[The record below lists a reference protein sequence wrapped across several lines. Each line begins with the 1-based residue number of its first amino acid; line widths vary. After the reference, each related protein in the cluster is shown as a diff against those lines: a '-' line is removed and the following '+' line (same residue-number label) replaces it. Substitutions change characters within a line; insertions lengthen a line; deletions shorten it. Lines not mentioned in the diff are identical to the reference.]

1 MASFQLGSLTVYTY
15 GLCLA
20 LACAAALGLMAY
32 AAKKAALPAGTVSLA
47 AVMMLPLGFLGARAG
62 WCLSRLDW
70 VMQQKQVVFFQFAR
84 GGYML
89 YGALLGVAAALL
101 LTARLKKVS
110 FAQLCDLA
118 ALPGMLVIAVGRMAE
133 GLVGE
138 GYGRN
143 LYDWFDPWNEQ
154 SMIAWEDPSPL
165 FRFPFAVPDH
175 YDEYN
180 FAIFVL
186 EALAA
191 VVILVLVA
199 RSRRRETGAKAVLAL
214 LLYASLQ
221 AVWESMRQ
229 DSVLRFGFVRVSQL
243 LSAVL
248 VLCLLVTC
256 MRLAR
261 KATLMQKVAS
271 LLGLLASAGVVMAME
286 FTLEK
291 KIGFLTWMRMD
302 VCYAVMFLGALGLV
316 FSVLPM
322 WRRAFPVK

>member
-1 MASFQLGSLTVYTY
+1 MSSIQLGSLTVYSY

-20 LACAAALGLMAY
+20 LACAAAFGWMA
-32 AAKKAALPAGTVSLA
+32 ATAKKHDVPAGAVSTA
-47 AVMMLPLGFLGARAG
+47 AVLMLPLGLLGARSA
-62 WCLSRLDW
+62 WCLARLDW
-70 VMQQKQVVFFQFAR
+70 VMQQDGFFFQLAR

-89 YGALLGVAAALL
+89 YGALLGMTAGLL
-101 LTARLKKVS
+101 IVSRLHRVS
-110 FAQLCDLA
+110 FASLADLA
-118 ALPGMLVIAVGRMAE
+118 AAPGLLVVAVGRMAE

-154 SMIAWEDPSPL
+154 SLIAWEDPSPL
-165 FRFPFAVPDH
+165 FRFPLAVPDH

-191 VVILVLVA
+191 IVILAVVM
-199 RSRRRETGAKAVLAL
+199 RSRPRRAGSKAVLAL

-229 DSVLRFGFVRVSQL
+229 DSVLRFGFVRVNQL

-248 VLCLLVTC
+248 ILGLLLLC
-256 MRLAR
+256 MRLAG
-261 KATLMQKVAS
+261 KATAKQRIAALIGLVA
-271 LLGLLASAGVVMAME
+271 AAGIVMAME
-286 FTLEK
+286 FALEK

-302 VCYAVMFLGALGLV
+302 VCYVVMCIGALGLT

>member
-1 MASFQLGSLTVYTY
+1 MSSFQLGSVTIYSY

-20 LACAAALGLMAY
+20 LCCAIALGLMAFR
-32 AAKKAALPAGTVSLA
+32 AKKQALPAATVSTA
-47 AVMMLPLGFLGARAG
+47 AVLMLPLGFLGARAA
-62 WCLSRLDW
+62 WCLARLDW
-70 VMQQKQVVFFQFAR
+70 VMQQEHFFFRFTR

-89 YGALLGVAAALL
+89 YGALIGIAAALL
-101 LTARLKKVS
+101 ITARLQKVP
-110 FAQLCDLA
+110 FARLADLA
-118 ALPGMLVIAVGRMAE
+118 AVPGMLVIAVGRLAE

-143 LYDWFDPWNEQ
+143 LYEWFDPWNEQ

-180 FAIFVL
+180 FAIFFL

-191 VVILVLVA
+191 IVILVLVLC
-199 RSRRRETGAKAVLAL
+199 SRPRKDGAKAVLAL

-229 DSVLRFGFVRVSQL
+229 DSVLRFGFVRVNQL
-243 LSAVL
+243 LSAL
-248 VLCLLVTC
+248 LILGLLLLCMC
-256 MRLAR
+256 LAR
-261 KATLMQKVAS
+261 RTTAAQKIIALVS
-271 LLGLLASAGVVMAME
+271 LLASAGVVMAME
-286 FTLEK
+286 FALEK

-302 VCYAVMFLGALGLV
+302 LCYMVMSIGALGLT

-322 WRRAFPVK
+322 WRKAFPVK